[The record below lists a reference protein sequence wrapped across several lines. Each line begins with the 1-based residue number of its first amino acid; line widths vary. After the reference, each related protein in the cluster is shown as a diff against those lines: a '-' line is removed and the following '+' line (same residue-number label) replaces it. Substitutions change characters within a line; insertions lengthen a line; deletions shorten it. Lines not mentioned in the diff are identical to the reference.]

1 MTLLARAHLRQLWR
15 ERWQA
20 LLAVLGVAVGVAVV
34 VAVDLVNASSREA
47 MHIASAQV
55 SGTATHVLFGP
66 GEQLDETRYAEIR
79 RRWRARE
86 GAFEGVVALAPVVTG
101 RAVLRDALGAPL
113 PVQVLG
119 IDPVSDAAVRDF
131 VSAPGEDGGA
141 FDGARLLTERGTV
154 LLDAR
159 SAYRAG
165 LAAEDL
171 ATIEIAGVIREIRV
185 LAVLDAVDDALG
197 DGLMLADIATAQ
209 ELLGRQGWLD
219 RVDLV
224 RGTAGRETAGRDTAG
239 RDTAGRKI
247 ANRAWPSIAWLE
259 RAFPGLLVRR
269 PEPVTERLPGGL
281 RIEAIAE
288 RSEDTRALAS
298 SFQLNLAALGLLAI
312 VVGLFLIHGTMRFS
326 VLRRQRQFGA
336 LRALGVMPVELGRT
350 VMLEAFVLA
359 LIGTAF
365 GLLLGRVLAGGLLGL
380 VSATL
385 QGLYDQ
391 VAIGALASD
400 PAPWLKGMLVGVGGT
415 LAVAAPSA
423 AQAAAAAPRDLQL
436 RALTAAR
443 GRVPWRAAAL
453 FAGLGGLAIVPGSG
467 YLGGLLAIAGVL
479 LAAAALTPACLRMLI
494 GLLARVASRA
504 PLRFRLHLLESAR
517 GLARSGVASAALLVA
532 IATSVGMGV
541 MVESFRDGVERW
553 LGARLAAPVY
563 ARLPPGVPVAAD
575 ARALINAHAGAWL
588 ERESFRDRIADVP
601 VNLTRVT
608 VHGRWPGALDE
619 VLLAGRWDGEGALV
633 SEPLARTLGL
643 PLDSAGLGD
652 AGIVFDSGQGPI
664 EVPVAGVYR
673 EYGGGR
679 GSVNLPAARWPAA
692 AAGAISFEI
701 FEVDDVDALIADLT
715 AALPPG
721 AEVRRNR
728 EILEFSL
735 AIFDRTFRVT
745 AVLQTLAGVVAAL
758 GLFGALS
765 ALAIERRAQFGVMR
779 TLGLDRLTPA
789 VASVGESVLLAGLAA
804 LLALPVG
811 VLVAYIL
818 LDVVNVRAFGWSL
831 DLALTPWLLLEAFGV
846 ALLAGVAAALAPAWR
861 LHGAPPAQL
870 LAHARVV

>member
-20 LLAVLGVAVGVAVV
+20 LLAVLGIAVGVAVV

-47 MHIASAQV
+47 MRIATAQV
-55 SGTATHVLFGP
+55 SGTATHVLVGP
-66 GEQLDETRYAEIR
+66 GEQIDETRYAELR

-86 GAFEGVVALAPVVTG
+86 GAFEQVVAMAPVVSG
-101 RAVLRDALGAPL
+101 RAVLRDVAGAPL

-131 VSAPGEDGGA
+131 VSAPGEDAGPI
-141 FDGARLLTERGTV
+141 DGARLLTERGAV

-159 SAYRAG
+159 SAQRAG
-165 LAAEDL
+165 IAAQDL
-171 ATIEIAGVIREIRV
+171 ATLEIAGTTREIRV

-197 DGLMLADIATAQ
+197 DGLLLADIATAQ

-224 RGTAGRETAGRDTAG
+224 RETTARD
-239 RDTAGRKI
+239 R
-247 ANRAWPSIAWLE
+247 PSVVWLE

-269 PEPVTERLPGGL
+269 PEPVTERLPDGL
-281 RIEAIAE
+281 RVEAIAE

-336 LRALGVMPVELGRT
+336 LRALGVTPMELGST
-350 VMLEAFVLA
+350 VMLEALVLA
-359 LIGTAF
+359 LIGTAV
-365 GLLLGRVLAGGLLGL
+365 GLLLGRALAGGLLGL

-400 PAPWLKGMLVGVGGT
+400 PVPWLKGMLVGLGGT

-423 AQAAAAAPRDLQL
+423 MQAATAAPRDLQV
-436 RALTAAR
+436 RSLTAAR
-443 GRVPWRAAAL
+443 GRVPWRIAL
-453 FAGLGGLAIVPGSG
+453 VFAGLGGLAVVPGSG
-467 YLGGLLAIAGVL
+467 YIGGLVAIAGVL
-479 LAAAALTPACLRMLI
+479 LAAAVLTPACLRMMI
-494 GLLARVASRA
+494 NALARLAGRA

-517 GLARSGVASAALLVA
+517 GLGRSGVASAALLVA

-541 MVESFRDGVERW
+541 MVESFRDSVERW

-563 ARLPPGVPVAAD
+563 ARLPRGVPVGAD
-575 ARALINAHAGAWL
+575 VRAIVDGHAGAWL
-588 ERESFRDRIADVP
+588 ERESFRDRIADTP

-619 VLLAGRWDGEGALV
+619 VLLAGRWDGEGALI

-643 PLDSAGLGD
+643 PLESAGLGGASIALD
-652 AGIVFDSGQGPI
+652 AGRGSTA
-664 EVPVAGVYR
+664 VPVAGVYR

-679 GSVNLPAARWPAA
+679 GSVSLPAARWPAV

-701 FEVDDVDALIADLT
+701 FEVEDIDALVADLT
-715 AALPPG
+715 EALPPG

-728 EILEFSL
+728 EILDFSL

-745 AVLQTLAGVVAAL
+745 SVLQTLAGVVAAL

-765 ALAIERRAQFGVMR
+765 ALALERRAQFGVMR
-779 TLGLDRLTPA
+779 TLGLDRLAPA
-789 VASVGESVLLAGLAA
+789 VAGVGESVLLAGLAA

-811 VLVAYIL
+811 VLVAHIL

-831 DLALTPWLLLEAFGV
+831 DLALTPGLLLEALGV
-846 ALLAGVAAALAPAWR
+846 AVLAGLIAALVPAWR
-861 LHGAPPAQL
+861 LHGTSPAQL
-870 LAHARVV
+870 LAHARVL

>member
-47 MHIASAQV
+47 MRIASAQV

-165 LAAEDL
+165 LAAEDV

-185 LAVLDAVDDALG
+185 LAVLDPVDDALG

-224 RGTAGRETAGRDTAG
+224 RG
-239 RDTAGRKI
+239 TAGRKI

-350 VMLEAFVLA
+350 VMLEALVLA
-359 LIGTAF
+359 LIGTAL

-467 YLGGLLAIAGVL
+467 YLGGLVAIAGVL

-541 MVESFRDGVERW
+541 MVESFRDGV
-553 LGARLAAPVY
+553 
-563 ARLPPGVPVAAD
+563 
-575 ARALINAHAGAWL
+575 
-588 ERESFRDRIADVP
+588 
-601 VNLTRVT
+601 
-608 VHGRWPGALDE
+608 
-619 VLLAGRWDGEGALV
+619 
-633 SEPLARTLGL
+633 
-643 PLDSAGLGD
+643 
-652 AGIVFDSGQGPI
+652 
-664 EVPVAGVYR
+664 
-673 EYGGGR
+673 
-679 GSVNLPAARWPAA
+679 
-692 AAGAISFEI
+692 
-701 FEVDDVDALIADLT
+701 
-715 AALPPG
+715 
-721 AEVRRNR
+721 
-728 EILEFSL
+728 
-735 AIFDRTFRVT
+735 
-745 AVLQTLAGVVAAL
+745 
-758 GLFGALS
+758 
-765 ALAIERRAQFGVMR
+765 
-779 TLGLDRLTPA
+779 
-789 VASVGESVLLAGLAA
+789 
-804 LLALPVG
+804 
-811 VLVAYIL
+811 
-818 LDVVNVRAFGWSL
+818 
-831 DLALTPWLLLEAFGV
+831 
-846 ALLAGVAAALAPAWR
+846 
-861 LHGAPPAQL
+861 
-870 LAHARVV
+870 

>member
-47 MHIASAQV
+47 MRIASAQV

-224 RGTAGRETAGRDTAG
+224 RGTAGR
-239 RDTAGRKI
+239 DTAGRKI

-385 QGLYDQ
+385 QGLYDP
-391 VAIGALASD
+391 VAIGARASD
-400 PAPWLKGMLVGVGGT
+400 PALAQGHARRRGRHARSCRTVGSAGGGCGAARSAAACADGCARARA
-415 LAVAAPSA
+415 LACCSPVRRVRRACDRAGLWISRRAPRNCRGATRCRRAYAGVSAHADRPARARGQPRALALSAPSA
-423 AQAAAAAPRDLQL
+423 RVRAWTCALRCRFGRAPCRDRDLC
-436 RALTAAR
+436 
-443 GRVPWRAAAL
+443 GH
-453 FAGLGGLAIVPGSG
+453 G
-467 YLGGLLAIAGVL
+467 
-479 LAAAALTPACLRMLI
+479 C
-494 GLLARVASRA
+494 
-504 PLRFRLHLLESAR
+504 
-517 GLARSGVASAALLVA
+517 
-532 IATSVGMGV
+532 
-541 MVESFRDGVERW
+541 DG
-553 LGARLAAPVY
+553 
-563 ARLPPGVPVAAD
+563 
-575 ARALINAHAGAWL
+575 
-588 ERESFRDRIADVP
+588 
-601 VNLTRVT
+601 
-608 VHGRWPGALDE
+608 
-619 VLLAGRWDGEGALV
+619 
-633 SEPLARTLGL
+633 
-643 PLDSAGLGD
+643 
-652 AGIVFDSGQGPI
+652 
-664 EVPVAGVYR
+664 
-673 EYGGGR
+673 
-679 GSVNLPAARWPAA
+679 
-692 AAGAISFEI
+692 
-701 FEVDDVDALIADLT
+701 
-715 AALPPG
+715 
-721 AEVRRNR
+721 
-728 EILEFSL
+728 
-735 AIFDRTFRVT
+735 
-745 AVLQTLAGVVAAL
+745 
-758 GLFGALS
+758 
-765 ALAIERRAQFGVMR
+765 
-779 TLGLDRLTPA
+779 
-789 VASVGESVLLAGLAA
+789 
-804 LLALPVG
+804 
-811 VLVAYIL
+811 
-818 LDVVNVRAFGWSL
+818 
-831 DLALTPWLLLEAFGV
+831 
-846 ALLAGVAAALAPAWR
+846 
-861 LHGAPPAQL
+861 
-870 LAHARVV
+870 

>member
-1 MTLLARAHLRQLWR
+1 MSLLARAHLRQLWR

-20 LLAVLGVAVGVAVV
+20 LLAVLGIAVGVAVV

-47 MHIASAQV
+47 MRIATAQV
-55 SGTATHVLFGP
+55 SGTATHVLVGP
-66 GEQLDETRYAEIR
+66 GEQIDETRYAEIR

-86 GAFEGVVALAPVVTG
+86 GAFENVVALAPVVAG
-101 RAVLRDALGAPL
+101 RAVLRDAIDAPL

-131 VSAPGEDGGA
+131 VSAPGEGGGP
-141 FDGARLLTERGTV
+141 FDGARLLTEPGTV

-159 SAYRAG
+159 TAARAG
-165 LAAEDL
+165 LSADGI
-171 ATIEIAGVIREIRV
+171 ATIEVAGGTREIRV

-197 DGLMLADIATAQ
+197 DGLLLADIATAQ
-209 ELLGRQGWLD
+209 ELLGRQGHLD
-219 RVDLV
+219 RIDLV
-224 RGTAGRETAGRDTAG
+224 RETPVREQASA
-239 RDTAGRKI
+239 
-247 ANRAWPSIAWLE
+247 AWLE

-269 PEPVTERLPGGL
+269 PEPVTDRLPEGL

-336 LRALGVMPVELGRT
+336 LRALGVTPAELGGT
-350 VMLEAFVLA
+350 VMLEASVLA
-359 LIGTAF
+359 LLGTAL
-365 GLLLGRVLAGGLLGL
+365 GLLLGRALAGGLLGL

-391 VAIGALASD
+391 VAIGALAAD
-400 PAPWLKGMLVGVGGT
+400 PVPWLKGALVGLGGT

-423 AQAAAAAPRDLQL
+423 AQAAAASPRDLQL
-436 RALTAAR
+436 RSLTVAH
-443 GRVPWRAAAL
+443 GRPPWAVAIG
-453 FAGLGGLAIVPGSG
+453 FAGLAGVALLPGSG
-467 YLGGLLAIAGVL
+467 YLGGLVAIAGVL
-479 LAAAALTPACLRMLI
+479 LAAAVLTPACLRLLI
-494 GLLARVASRA
+494 DLLARAAART

-517 GLARSGVASAALLVA
+517 GLSRSGVASAALLVA

-563 ARLPPGVPVAAD
+563 ARMPRGVPLGDD
-575 ARALINAHAGAWL
+575 ARAVVDARAGAWL
-588 ERESFRDRIADVP
+588 ERESFRDRIEDTP

-608 VHGRWPGALDE
+608 VHGPWPGALDE
-619 VLLAGRWDGEGALV
+619 VLLAGRWDGDGALV

-643 PLDSAGLGD
+643 PLGSAGLGD
-652 AGIVFDSGQGPI
+652 ARLVLDSGQGPI
-664 EVPVAGVYR
+664 EVPVAGIYR

-679 GSVNLPAARWPAA
+679 GSVSLPAARWPAA
-692 AAGAISFEI
+692 AVGAVSLEI
-701 FEVDDVDALIADLT
+701 FDVDDVDALVAELS

-728 EILEFSL
+728 EILQFSL
-735 AIFDRTFRVT
+735 AILDRTFRVT

-765 ALAIERRAQFGVMR
+765 ALALERQAQFGVMR
-779 TLGLDRLTPA
+779 TLGLDRRTPA
-789 VASVGESVLLAGLAA
+789 VASVGESLLLAGLAA

-811 VLVAYIL
+811 VVVAAIL

-831 DLALTPWLLLEAFGV
+831 ELALTPGLLLEAVFV
-846 ALLAGVAAALAPAWR
+846 ALLAGVAASIAPAIR
-861 LHGAPPAQL
+861 LHGTAPAQL
-870 LAHARVV
+870 LAQARVA